1 MNLRNKLPALKYR
14 TLGLVVLPLDLLL
27 FYLIYVSSLHAIIK
41 SCIQLIIVLDIVLC
55 LIALYIGDV
64 DKE

>member
-1 MNLRNKLPALKYR
+1 MNLRNKLSTFKYR

-27 FYLIYVSSLHAIIK
+27 FYFVYSTSLHFVIK
-41 SCIQLIIVLDIVLC
+41 SSIQLIIILDIVLC
-55 LIALYIGDV
+55 LIALYIGDT